1 MNNNSAL
8 APVVV
13 LGGGLASVSFVGG
26 LRAAG
31 FQGAITV
38 VADELDPAYD
48 RPPLS
53 KDFLQHGEPE
63 KIRLDLSRA
72 PEVEWLRGVAAQR
85 VDTQAHGVHLADGR
99 CLNYGTLVFATGA
112 SPRALPA
119 LQGAPMPVL
128 TLRTLG
134 DAQRIRSA
142 LVSGARLLV
151 IGGGVIGL
159 ELAATARTLGVAVT
173 LVEFLPR
180 LMSRG
185 ASPTL
190 ASFVARH
197 HAEQGVDLRLGRSVT
212 GFTGAHIVLDDGSH
226 IAADLVVV
234 GIGVNANDALA
245 RAADIACEDG
255 IFVDGRGR
263 TTCPNVY
270 AIGDV
275 TRQRHPVSGRF
286 ERIETWSNAQNQG
299 MAVARALLDPA
310 APAYADL
317 PWYWSEQY
325 ALRIQVAGLTNGDD
339 EIVRGDMAT
348 GDKFSLI
355 HLSSGQLV
363 GASCVNNAREFTSL
377 KRLITGG
384 FLPDRSAL
392 ADPDTDL
399 RNLIARTA
407 SQPA

>member
-1 MNNNSAL
+1 MNNPSAL
-8 APVVV
+8 APIIV
-13 LGGGLASVSFVGG
+13 LGGGLASISFAGG
-26 LRAAG
+26 LRSAG

-38 VADELDPAYD
+38 VADEPEPAYD

-53 KDFLQHGEPE
+53 KDFLRDGDAE
-63 KIRLDLSRA
+63 KIRLDLSLA
-72 PEVEWLRGVAAQR
+72 PGIEWLRGVAAQR
-85 VDTQAHGVHLADGR
+85 VDTQAREVHLADGR
-99 CLNYGTLVFATGA
+99 SLNYGTLVFATGA
-112 SPRALPA
+112 SPRVLPA

-128 TLRTLG
+128 TLRMLG
-134 DAQRIRSA
+134 DAQHIRSC
-142 LVSGARLLV
+142 LQPGARLLV

-159 ELAATARTLGVAVT
+159 ELAATARALGVAVT

-185 ASPTL
+185 ASATL

-197 HAEQGVDLRLGRSVT
+197 HAEQGVDLRFGRSVT
-212 GFTGAHIVLDDGSH
+212 GFSRSHIVLDDGSQ

-234 GIGVNANDALA
+234 GIGVTANDAMA
-245 RAADIACEDG
+245 RAADIACDDG

-299 MAVARALLDPA
+299 LVVARALLDPT
-310 APAYADL
+310 APPYGDL

-348 GDKFSLI
+348 GEKFSLI
-355 HLSSGQLV
+355 HLLRGQV
-363 GASCVNNAREFTSL
+363 IGASCVNNVRDFTAL
-377 KRLITGG
+377 KRLINSSA
-384 FLPDRSAL
+384 LPDRATL
-392 ADPDTDL
+392 ADPGTDL
-399 RNLIARTA
+399 RKLIART
-407 SQPA
+407 SS

>member
-1 MNNNSAL
+1 MNNPSAL
-8 APVVV
+8 APIIV
-13 LGGGLASVSFVGG
+13 LGGGLASISFAGG
-26 LRAAG
+26 LRSAG

-38 VADELDPAYD
+38 VADEPEPAYD

-53 KDFLQHGEPE
+53 KDFLRDGDAE
-63 KIRLDLSRA
+63 KIRLDLSLA
-72 PEVEWLRGVAAQR
+72 PGIEWLRGVAAQR
-85 VDTQAHGVHLADGR
+85 VDTQAREVHLADGR
-99 CLNYGTLVFATGA
+99 SLNYGTLVFATGA
-112 SPRALPA
+112 SPRVLPA

-128 TLRTLG
+128 TLRMLG
-134 DAQRIRSA
+134 DAQHIRSC
-142 LVSGARLLV
+142 LQPGARLLV

-159 ELAATARTLGVAVT
+159 ELAATARALGVAVT

-185 ASPTL
+185 ASATL

-197 HAEQGVDLRLGRSVT
+197 HAEQGVDLRFGRSVT
-212 GFTGAHIVLDDGSH
+212 GFSRSHIVLDDGSQ

-234 GIGVNANDALA
+234 GIGVTANDAMA
-245 RAADIACEDG
+245 RAADIACDDG

-299 MAVARALLDPA
+299 MAVARAMLDPA
-310 APAYADL
+310 APPYGDL

-348 GDKFSLI
+348 GEKFSLI
-355 HLSSGQLV
+355 HLLRGQV
-363 GASCVNNAREFTSL
+363 IGASCVNNVRDFTAL
-377 KRLITGG
+377 KRLINSSA
-384 FLPDRSAL
+384 LPDRATL
-392 ADPDTDL
+392 ADPGTDL
-399 RNLIARTA
+399 RKLIART
-407 SQPA
+407 SS